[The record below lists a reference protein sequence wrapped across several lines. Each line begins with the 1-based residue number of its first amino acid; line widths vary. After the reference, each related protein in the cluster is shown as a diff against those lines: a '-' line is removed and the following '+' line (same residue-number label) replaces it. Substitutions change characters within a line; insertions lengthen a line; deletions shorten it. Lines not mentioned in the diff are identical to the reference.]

1 MNGDPIRQEETSVSP
16 SLEERK
22 ASGAS
27 QRRLVT
33 AREAQK
39 RFRLRQKARSLSIE
53 AQLADTTAELH
64 ESKARQQQLTNRNAL
79 LEKLAAL
86 NTKEEE
92 GNSTSDL
99 AADTAYERLF
109 MACDTRASDKG
120 PAVAVSVWGEQYTMG
135 VHEVSQL
142 SLKEFSTL
150 WTDYVR
156 KLAKHLL
163 ELSDSVDCP
172 VNAQMQ
178 QLTVEAA
185 ALVFCLKLYNP
196 ETQNAFVNGK
206 MDEGCAVSVGPGP
219 GMYPMLLR
227 TLELSQEQVK
237 DLLQLR
243 RLYLAKRAQ
252 LMNSREQLMEQMR
265 NTGNGLHPGN
275 VMTRMSRLATKLKM
289 NAAEDYR
296 VYNRTVCA
304 LLRGVF
310 TTKQHAIV
318 IVYGYPYIFS
328 SEAFLKHLAAVNGEP
343 TADMQQPSAQTFPT
357 PTDCS
362 DFDDYVELVASNIMH
377 NYVPLNPKMRLAP
390 SIKHPMTVNLS
401 VTGAAAESAGHEAA
415 ILLY

>member
-1 MNGDPIRQEETSVSP
+1 MEHESDVPSAWDAAFAGPEQGPKRQEEISVSP
-16 SLEERK
+16 SLNLQERK
-22 ASGAS
+22 ASGTATS
-27 QRRLVT
+27 QRRLAT

-39 RFRLRQKARSLSIE
+39 RFRLRQKARS
-53 AQLADTTAELH
+53 
-64 ESKARQQQLTNRNAL
+64 
-79 LEKLAAL
+79 
-86 NTKEEE
+86 E
-92 GNSTSDL
+92 GGDSTSDL
-99 AADTAYERLF
+99 AADTAYEQLF
-109 MACDTRASDKG
+109 RACDTRASEKG

-142 SLKEFSTL
+142 SLRELSTL

-156 KLAKHLL
+156 KLAKYLL

-196 ETQNAFVNGK
+196 ESQNAFVNGK
-206 MDEGCAVSVGPGP
+206 MDEGRVVSEGPGP
-219 GMYPMLLR
+219 AMYAMLLR
-227 TLELSQEQVK
+227 TLELSHEQVK

-252 LMNSREQLMEQMR
+252 LMISREQVMEQMR
-265 NTGNGLHPGN
+265 NAGNGLHPGD

-328 SEAFLKHLAAVNGEP
+328 SEAFLEHLAAVNGHL
-343 TADMQQPSAQTFPT
+343 D
-357 PTDCS
+357 
-362 DFDDYVELVASNIMH
+362 V
-377 NYVPLNPKMRLAP
+377 
-390 SIKHPMTVNLS
+390 
-401 VTGAAAESAGHEAA
+401 GH
-415 ILLY
+415 LLWS

>member
-1 MNGDPIRQEETSVSP
+1 MEHESDVPSAWDAAFAGPEQVDLFGGQTSTTSVPTYSTENWTFPDGFSTSLCTLFSSADEWDRSGDQQLTPNIPIQQSQGPKRQEEISVSP
-16 SLEERK
+16 SLNLQERK
-22 ASGAS
+22 AS
-27 QRRLVT
+27 
-33 AREAQK
+33 
-39 RFRLRQKARSLSIE
+39 
-53 AQLADTTAELH
+53 ELH

-86 NTKEEE
+86 NSKQE
-92 GNSTSDL
+92 GGDSTSDL
-99 AADTAYERLF
+99 AADTAYEQLF
-109 MACDTRASDKG
+109 RACDTRASEKG

-142 SLKEFSTL
+142 SLRELSTL

-156 KLAKHLL
+156 KLAKYLL

-196 ETQNAFVNGK
+196 ESQNAFVNGK
-206 MDEGCAVSVGPGP
+206 MDEGRVVSEGPGP
-219 GMYPMLLR
+219 AMYAMLLR
-227 TLELSQEQVK
+227 TLELSHEQVK

-252 LMNSREQLMEQMR
+252 LMISREQVMEQMR
-265 NTGNGLHPGN
+265 NAGNGLHPGD

-304 LLRGVF
+304 LLRGDILMWG
-310 TTKQHAIV
+310 TCCGLDNWL
-318 IVYGYPYIFS
+318 YSFS
-328 SEAFLKHLAAVNGEP
+328 FWQSCILVPAGMYCCQIEHSRRRHDVLLKKALDVR
-343 TADMQQPSAQTFPT
+343 
-357 PTDCS
+357 
-362 DFDDYVELVASNIMH
+362 V
-377 NYVPLNPKMRLAP
+377 
-390 SIKHPMTVNLS
+390 S
-401 VTGAAAESAGHEAA
+401 V
-415 ILLY
+415 L